1 MRRTLSK
8 VFLAISLFSVGFIV
22 ALILISDFEW
32 TQQGQAANTSPAVNA
47 PKSES
52 TMGEDTQNSAL
63 ALNNAFVEIAKKTTK
78 SVVTIRT
85 TKVIEHPSMEN
96 SPFEEFF
103 GEDFFKRFYPRG
115 EFKSSALGSGVIVS
129 ADGYILTNHHVVSR
143 GEEITVKLKDG
154 REFQAEEVKSDEMTD
169 IAVIKI
175 DAEDLPAIQ
184 IGNSDQLN
192 VGEWVLAI
200 GSPFSEQLQHTVT
213 AGIVSAKG
221 RTDVMRTQNRDLY
234 EDFIQT
240 DAAINP
246 GNSGGALV
254 NLYGQLVGVNTA
266 IATRSGGSQGVGF
279 AIPINMATKVMN
291 DLIEKGRVVRAW
303 LGVRIQD
310 VDNDLAKSMDMDR
323 PYGAAVLEVVPES
336 PAAEEDLKVGDVIV
350 EVDGND
356 VRNSSDLRTRIAGLE
371 PGSEHKLTIIRKGK
385 EKTVSVALGELPENI
400 ADGGPTRE
408 TPEPTRQFGMTL
420 RDITPAMAQQFNLST
435 DSGVLVTEVERG
447 SPAAEKNIRPG
458 HVITHVGL
466 DNPVENMDEYR
477 EALSKYKPGE
487 SVLLIVRAGENTF
500 FAGFEIPEE

>member
-1 MRRTLSK
+1 MRKTLSRI
-8 VFLAISLFSVGFIV
+8 FLAISLFSIGFIV

-32 TQQGQAANTSPAVNA
+32 TKQGQAASPTPAVNA

-52 TMGEDTQNSAL
+52 TLGEDTKNSAL

-96 SPFEEFF
+96 SPFKEFF
-103 GEDFFKRFYPRG
+103 GKDFFERFYPKG

-129 ADGYILTNHHVVSR
+129 NDGYILTNHHVVSQ

-154 REFQAEEVKSDEMTD
+154 REFEAEEVKSDEMTD

-221 RTDVMRTQNRDLY
+221 RTDVMRARNRDLY
-234 EDFIQT
+234 ENFIQT

-254 NLYGQLVGVNTA
+254 NLYGQLVGINTA

-310 VDNDLAKSMDMDR
+310 VDNDLANSMDMDR
-323 PYGAAVLEVVPES
+323 PYGAAVLEVVSES
-336 PAAEEDLKVGDVIV
+336 PAAKSDLKVGDVIV
-350 EVDGND
+350 EVDGKD
-356 VRNSSDLRTRIAGLE
+356 VRNSSELRTRIAGLN
-371 PGSEHKLTIIRKGK
+371 PDSEHELTIIRKGK
-385 EKTVSVALGELPENI
+385 KKRVTVTLGELPENI
-400 ADGGPTRE
+400 PQRSSTQDE
-408 TPEPTRQFGMTL
+408 SVSNFGMTL
-420 RDITPAMAQQFNLST
+420 RDITPSMEKQFNLSVG
-435 DSGVLVTEVERG
+435 SGVLVTEVERG

-466 DNPVENMDEYR
+466 DNPIDNMDEYR
-477 EALSKYKPGE
+477 EAMSKYQPGE
-487 SVLLIVRAGENTF
+487 SVLFIVRAGENTF